1 MKTSTEI
8 SDKVQINT
16 ELKSDDLICYCF
28 GYTVNDI
35 EQDFIKNE
43 RSLIIEKIAA
53 EKKVGRCDCA
63 NKNPKGRWCLAD
75 VRQVVD
81 RLKGKSSFNMI
92 SWKWF
97 KGMDLGLMDV
107 TQSNSIITLDGSL
120 DPLRDR
126 FNDNKDKIRFL
137 SLLSPTC
144 PLWRDQ
150 GARAVHENVF
160 IKFPHEDISGSI
172 VWIPILDDD
181 SFDAAMPSVKFLNDR
196 RVQHFYDK
204 NKDVGK
210 IIANNVGWAGNVA
223 WDIYLF
229 YMPFVEWTETPPK
242 PVYWMHQLT
251 DGWATKDKYRTGDGL
266 KNELFISMEKLL
278 S

>member
-1 MKTSTEI
+1 
-8 SDKVQINT
+8 
-16 ELKSDDLICYCF
+16 
-28 GYTVNDI
+28 
-35 EQDFIKNE
+35 
-43 RSLIIEKIAA
+43 
-53 EKKVGRCDCA
+53 
-63 NKNPKGRWCLAD
+63 
-75 VRQVVD
+75 
-81 RLKGKSSFNMI
+81 
-92 SWKWF
+92 
-97 KGMDLGLMDV
+97 MDV
-107 TQSNSIITLDGSL
+107 TQSNSIITLDGAL
-120 DPLRDR
+120 EPLRDR
-126 FNDNKDKIRFL
+126 FNDNKEKIRFL

-160 IKFPHEDISGSI
+160 IKFPQKDISGSI

-181 SFDAAMPSVKFLNDR
+181 TFDAAMPSVKFLNDSR
-196 RVQHFYDK
+196 IQHFYDN

-210 IIANNVGWAGNVA
+210 SIANSVGWAGNVA

-251 DGWATKDKYRTGDGL
+251 DGWATKDKYRTGDDL

-278 S
+278 SN